1 MRENRKEAIMM
12 ATLELAAQHGLGHV
26 SMNMIAERVGIKKPS
41 LYNHFASKEALI
53 EELYRF
59 LRQRAMELAHPP
71 TMDYGKLFREKS
83 ALDILRQA
91 VSGYVHMTS
100 QKELLAFYKVI
111 YSERTIHPMAAKIM
125 AEEAETMVAATRQLF
140 YAMQVHH
147 LLNFKNA
154 DMSALSFAMTIHGLI
169 DYSMDRR
176 ANEAEGEPM
185 QNDWLESYLTWFC
198 GEHTIKE

>member
-1 MRENRKEAIMM
+1 MM

-83 ALDILRQA
+83 ALDILRLCAYDQ
-91 VSGYVHMTS
+91 
-100 QKELLAFYKVI
+100 
-111 YSERTIHPMAAKIM
+111 SEGTAG
-125 AEEAETMVAATRQLF
+125 VL
-140 YAMQVHH
+140 
-147 LLNFKNA
+147 
-154 DMSALSFAMTIHGLI
+154 
-169 DYSMDRR
+169 
-176 ANEAEGEPM
+176 
-185 QNDWLESYLTWFC
+185 
-198 GEHTIKE
+198 